1 VSVEKI
7 QVPDIGD
14 EQEVEVIEVLVS
26 PGDEVSENDS
36 LIVLE
41 SDKAAMEI
49 PSPQSGVV
57 KEVLVKVGDQVSQGS
72 DIVSIDVG
80 ADSGSAE
87 PEPSEDAP
95 DSETTVQDSPANNSA
110 AEDITEQVAT
120 TEPAPSSSAS
130 VQEIRVPDLGDDSD
144 VEVIEILVAE
154 GDEISAEDGLIT
166 LESDKAAMDIPSPA
180 AGKVLSIKLKVG
192 DKVNEGALVLELE
205 TTAAV
210 AQAPVSPPAEEPQP
224 ESKAVETPS
233 SAPESSG
240 EPELVEIKVP
250 DLGEDS
256 DVEIIEILVAVGD
269 EVKKED
275 GLITLETDKAA
286 MDVPSPFEGVVK
298 AIKVKLGDKVSQGS
312 VILDLET
319 VASESAPAEKAA
331 PTPQQTTPVTEQPH
345 AISTPAQQ
353 NPVAAVSNRGGEI
366 YAGPAVRKL
375 ARELGVDLTNVA
387 GSGSKGRIVK
397 EDVEAYVKG
406 VMQGGAAKTSTSGSG
421 LPGIEDIDFSK
432 FGEIEEVDRSKLHQV
447 VARNMS
453 RNWLNVPHVTQFDEA
468 DVTELEDFRQ
478 AQKTLAEKKGIKLT
492 PLPFIVKAC
501 AHALNEYPQFNVSLH
516 SSGTK
521 LIQKKYIHIGIAV
534 ATPAGLM
541 VPVIKNV
548 DRKSIW
554 EIAAEIAE
562 LGEKAKDRKLSK
574 EDMQGACFTVSSLGN
589 LGGTGFTPIVNAPEV
604 AILGVSKTSVK
615 PVYIDGEFVPRKMLP
630 FALSYDHRA
639 VNGVDGGMFCT
650 SLGSLLNDIRL
661 LAL

>member
-1 VSVEKI
+1 MSVEKI

-331 PTPQQTTPVTEQPH
+331 PTPQQTTPVKEQPH